1 MFSFS
6 LGSPHFVHGNYY
18 NKAYIIEVEKQNK
31 FYEKTNC
38 AKSLYIYDRRM
49 YIDTVDGD
57 VSGR

>member
-1 MFSFS
+1 MGIFIIK
-6 LGSPHFVHGNYY
+6 H
-18 NKAYIIEVEKQNK
+18 YITEVEKQNK
-31 FYEKTNC
+31 FYEKKNC

>member
-1 MFSFS
+1 M
-6 LGSPHFVHGNYY
+6 
-18 NKAYIIEVEKQNK
+18 KKK
-31 FYEKTNC
+31 NC